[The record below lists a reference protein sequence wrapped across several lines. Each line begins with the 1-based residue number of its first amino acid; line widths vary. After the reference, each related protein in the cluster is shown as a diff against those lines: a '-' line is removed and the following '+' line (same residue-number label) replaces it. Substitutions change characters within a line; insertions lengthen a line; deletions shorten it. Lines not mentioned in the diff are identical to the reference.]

1 MVSCRVDDTIT
12 ISILMQYVSW
22 GVRDTFFIG
31 GVSTSQVVVT
41 GDLMDYGSG
50 STFILPAMV
59 DVALISSEM
68 FMGDSMLAY
77 DYVLGYKHYW
87 ISRSW

>member
-1 MVSCRVDDTIT
+1 M
-12 ISILMQYVSW
+12 
-22 GVRDTFFIG
+22 
-31 GVSTSQVVVT
+31 VT

-68 FMGDSMLAY
+68 FMGASMLAY
-77 DYVLGYKHYW
+77 DSVLGYKHYW